1 MKLSVVILLASQLFA
16 PAQTNDES
24 ANPLQKALD
33 LLASLQQQIIQEGE
47 KAQTI
52 YDEFASWCEDRSRK
66 IRYSI
71 KDFQSEVEDLKAGI
85 EKAGDKSDA
94 LGTKIEE
101 LSTALSSDEAD
112 LKAATLIREKEA
124 ADFNKVQTDLVS
136 TIDMLERA
144 IAILE
149 KNLKGGA
156 SMLQMQGIPALSQ
169 ALTVMVDAGG
179 ISSDDSNRLT
189 ALVQQAN
196 SNQDSDSDED
206 EDSMTGAPDAAAY
219 KGQSGG
225 IIDTM
230 QALLDKAETQLDDTR
245 TTETTR
251 KGNFDVLKQALEDKI
266 AVNRREMDSAKK
278 AAAEQGEKQA
288 SMQGDLS
295 VTQKTMK
302 EEKANLAELHHNCM
316 NKAGDFEEE
325 MKARGEELKALAE
338 AKKVLNEMT
347 GGAEKQSYSF
357 LQEGAEEDS
366 TTSAGIQAVRMVK
379 RLAKR
384 AHSHVLAQLASR
396 LDATV
401 RSSETSGDDPF
412 AKVKGLISE
421 MIGKLQDEADAEA
434 QHKLW
439 CDKAMGET
447 TRKKKE
453 KESSIDKLTTQIDQ
467 LTAGSA
473 KLSEEVATLQKE
485 LAELAEAASTM
496 KKIRQEE
503 SALFLQNKPEMEKGI
518 KGVKLAVNTLREYYS
533 GGDKGNN
540 AGGRSIIGMLEVV
553 ESDFAKGL
561 SELIAEEEAA
571 AKSYEK
577 QMQENELARTTKEQ
591 DVKYKSKEMKAW
603 TKQGTELSADRDSL
617 QAELDAVNEYY
628 ARLKEQCI
636 AKPEPYEERKKRRD
650 REIAGLKEALK
661 TLAGPEADEGGSS
674 FLQEI
679 SLHQAHHGGV
689 VV

>member
-1 MKLSVVILLASQLFA
+1 MKS
-16 PAQTNDES
+16 
-24 ANPLQKALD
+24 
-33 LLASLQQQIIQEGE
+33 
-47 KAQTI
+47 
-52 YDEFASWCEDRSRK
+52 
-66 IRYSI
+66 
-71 KDFQSEVEDLKAGI
+71 
-85 EKAGDKSDA
+85 
-94 LGTKIEE
+94 
-101 LSTALSSDEAD
+101 
-112 LKAATLIREKEA
+112 
-124 ADFNKVQTDLVS
+124 
-136 TIDMLERA
+136 
-144 IAILE
+144 
-149 KNLKGGA
+149 
-156 SMLQMQGIPALSQ
+156 
-169 ALTVMVDAGG
+169 
-179 ISSDDSNRLT
+179 
-189 ALVQQAN
+189 
-196 SNQDSDSDED
+196 
-206 EDSMTGAPDAAAY
+206 
-219 KGQSGG
+219 
-225 IIDTM
+225 
-230 QALLDKAETQLDDTR
+230 
-245 TTETTR
+245 
-251 KGNFDVLKQALEDKI
+251 
-266 AVNRREMDSAKK
+266 
-278 AAAEQGEKQA
+278 
-288 SMQGDLS
+288 
-295 VTQKTMK
+295 
-302 EEKANLAELHHNCM
+302 
-316 NKAGDFEEE
+316 
-325 MKARGEELKALAE
+325 RGEELKALAE
-338 AKKVLNEMT
+338 AKKVLAEMT
-347 GGAEKQSYSF
+347 GGAEKQAYSF
-357 LQEGAEEDS
+357 LQEGTEEDS
-366 TTSAGIQAVRMVK
+366 TASAGIQAVRMVK

-384 AHSHVLAQLASR
+384 SRSHVLAQLASR

-412 AKVKGLISE
+412 AKVKNLISE

-485 LAELAEAASTM
+485 IAELAEAASQV

-533 GGDKGNN
+533 GGDKGN

-617 QAELDAVNEYY
+617 QAEVDAVNEYY

-650 REIAGLKEALK
+650 REIAGLQEALK
-661 TLAGPEADEGGSS
+661 TLEGPEADEGGSS

>member
-1 MKLSVVILLASQLFA
+1 MKLWVVTLLVSQLFA
-16 PAQTNDES
+16 PAQTDTAS
-24 ANPLQKALD
+24 TNPLQKSMD
-33 LLASLQQQIIQEGE
+33 LLSALQQQIIGEGE
-47 KAQTI
+47 KAQNI
-52 YDEFASWCEDRSRK
+52 YDKFAGWCEDRSKK

-71 KDFQSEVEDLKAGI
+71 KDFQAEVEDLKAGI
-85 EKAGDKSDA
+85 EKAQDEADA

-101 LSTALSSDEAD
+101 LSTAISADEAD

-124 ADFNKVQTDLVS
+124 TDFNKVQNDLVS

-149 KNLKGGA
+149 KNAKGGV
-156 SMLQMQGIPALSQ
+156 SMMQMQGVPALSQ

-179 ISSDDSNRLT
+179 ISTDDTARLT
-189 ALVQQAN
+189 ALVQSAN
-196 SNQDSDSDED
+196 SNRESDGEGD
-206 EDSMTGAPDAAAY
+206 EDSDTGAPDPAAY
-219 KGQSGG
+219 KSQSGG
-225 IIDTM
+225 IVDTM
-230 QALLDKAETQLDDTR
+230 QGLLDKAETQLDDTR
-245 TTETTR
+245 QTETTR
-251 KGNFDVLKQALEDKI
+251 QGNFEVLKQSLEDKL
-266 AVNRREMDSAKK
+266 AVAGREMDAAKK

-288 SMQGDLS
+288 SKQGDVS
-295 VTQKTMK
+295 VTQKTMA

-347 GGAEKQSYSF
+347 GGAEKQTYSF
-357 LQEGAEEDS
+357 LQEGTEEDS
-366 TTSAGIQAVRMVK
+366 TASAGIQAVRMVK

-384 AHSHVLAQLASR
+384 SHSHILVQLASR

-412 AKVKGLISE
+412 AKVKDLISE
-421 MIGKLQDEADAEA
+421 MIGRLSDEADAEA

-447 TRKKKE
+447 TRKKTE
-453 KESSIDKLTTQIDQ
+453 KESSIEKLTTQIDQ

-485 LAELAEAASTM
+485 LADLAEAASQM

-503 SALFLQNKPEMEKGI
+503 TDLFKNNKPEMENGI
-518 KGVKLAVNTLREYYS
+518 KGVKAAVNALRDYYS
-533 GGDKGNN
+533 GGDKGSS
-540 AGGRSIIGMLEVV
+540 GGRSIIGLLEVV

-571 AKSYEK
+571 TKSYEK
-577 QMQENELARTTKEQ
+577 EMKENEIARTTKEQ

-617 QAELDAVNEYY
+617 QAELDAVNEYF

-636 AKPEPYEERKKRRD
+636 AKAEPYEERKKRRD
-650 REIAGLKEALK
+650 REIAGLQEALK
-661 TLAGPEADEGGSS
+661 TLEGPGGEGGGSS
-674 FLQEI
+674 FFQKI
-679 SLHQAHHGGV
+679 SIHQALRGHV
-689 VV
+689 AA